1 MEAGYAN
8 TPQIVKS
15 GVTNEEY
22 AVVSEH
28 LDELPGVDT
37 TTYWDRSYPENSTLR
52 TLLGNVSSANEG
64 LPKDK
69 VQYYLSRGY
78 SRNDQVGTS
87 YLEKQYEAQLS
98 GQKEKVQYVTGDKGN
113 LLDTIQVSKG
123 ERQ

>member
-1 MEAGYAN
+1 LKSDLEVLAIKRQMEAGYSS

-64 LPKDK
+64 LPKEK
-69 VQYYLSRGY
+69 VQYY
-78 SRNDQVGTS
+78 
-87 YLEKQYEAQLS
+87 
-98 GQKEKVQYVTGDKGN
+98 
-113 LLDTIQVSKG
+113 
-123 ERQ
+123 

>member
-1 MEAGYAN
+1 MEAGYSN

-52 TLLGNVSSANEG
+52 TLLEMYP
-64 LPKDK
+64 LPTRVCPKIK
-69 VQYYLSRGY
+69 Y
-78 SRNDQVGTS
+78 SITYQ
-87 YLEKQYEAQLS
+87 EAIVEMTKL
-98 GQKEKVQYVTGDKGN
+98 GRA
-113 LLDTIQVSKG
+113 I
-123 ERQ
+123 